1 MWRSVSGSTLVQ
13 QPAHGVVG
21 NSPTNPVLAPLLAAG
36 QHLS

>member
-1 MWRSVSGSTLVQ
+1 MTAAARF
-13 QPAHGVVG
+13 PARKLPANSQLFR